1 MQSAGFYYSTNSL
14 PCCRQAL
21 VQAIFTIVKT
31 SWQTWDQLANIQS
44 TLYSKNSTPCCHGA
58 SYFCYSKDQLANVG
72 PAGKYKKHPMFTI
85 IGVSQQQ
92 STIVRSIACFVAGWH
107 RVFCMFASWPH
118 VCQLVFTIAKIDW
131 PSATGHAIFAIAKAS
146 WQTWH
151 QLANTQNA
159 L

>member
-1 MQSAGFYYSTNSL
+1 M
-14 PCCRQAL
+14 PCCNWASYFCYSKDQLANVGPAGKHKKHSMFTIIGVSPQQSTLCCVRSYSKASRLHCYRQAM

-85 IGVSQQQ
+85 IGVSPQQ
-92 STIVRSIACFVAGWH
+92 STLCCVRS
-107 RVFCMFASWPH
+107 
-118 VCQLVFTIAKIDW
+118 
-131 PSATGHAIFAIAKAS
+131 
-146 WQTWH
+146 
-151 QLANTQNA
+151 
-159 L
+159 